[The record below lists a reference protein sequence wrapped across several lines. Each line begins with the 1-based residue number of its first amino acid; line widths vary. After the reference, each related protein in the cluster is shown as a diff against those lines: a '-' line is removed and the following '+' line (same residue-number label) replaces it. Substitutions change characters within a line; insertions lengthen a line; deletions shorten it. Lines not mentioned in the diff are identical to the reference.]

1 MMDFFLMS
9 KHSTVHENVLLNAK
23 ILFELIEEQKHI
35 DELFNDYVKKE
46 NILLNLNVERILY
59 LSLVFLYS
67 VELIVVEN
75 NMVKKVKNDN

>member
-35 DELFNDYVKKE
+35 DELFNDYVTKQ
-46 NILLNLNVERILY
+46 NILLNLNLERILY

-67 VELIVVEN
+67 MELIVIEN
-75 NMVKKVKNDN
+75 NMVKKVKK

>member
-1 MMDFFLMS
+1 MS

-35 DELFNDYVKKE
+35 DELFNDYVIKE
-46 NILLNLNVERILY
+46 NILLNLNIERILY

-67 VELIVVEN
+67 MGLIIVEN
-75 NMVKKVKNDN
+75 NMVKKV

>member
-1 MMDFFLMS
+1 MS

>member
-1 MMDFFLMS
+1 MDFFLMS

-35 DELFNDYVKKE
+35 DELFNDYVIKE
-46 NILLNLNVERILY
+46 NILLNLNIERILY

-67 VELIVVEN
+67 MGLIIVEN
-75 NMVKKVKNDN
+75 NMVKKV